1 MHKQELCSYCKM
13 MNDKL
18 KNIFFY
24 ILLLFSFV
32 ACDKTVTYSE
42 MKEKEV
48 AAIKNYIKNNGI
60 TVITYQDFVAKDYV
74 TDVQRNEFVE
84 IDGVYMQIVHNPKD
98 ADDARRID
106 DGETRNM
113 LVRYVEYNIQDADT
127 LSSNKYY
134 SAPDEMRVT
143 NTSGTYSAAFTSGVM
158 MGIYS
163 NSYVPTGWLVPFSYL
178 WFTRHQSL
186 LAKVNLIV
194 PHTKG
199 TSNAA
204 TYVYPCFYEITFQPE
219 NLYDYDEK

>member
-1 MHKQELCSYCKM
+1 M
-13 MNDKL
+13 MNKIL
-18 KNIFFY
+18 KKIFFY
-24 ILLLFSFV
+24 SLLLLSFI
-32 ACDKTVTYSE
+32 ACDDTVTYSE
-42 MKEKEV
+42 MKEKET
-48 AAIKNYIKNNGI
+48 AAIKDYIKNNGI
-60 TVITYQDFVAKDYV
+60 TIIKYQDFVAKDYV
-74 TDVQRNEFVE
+74 TDVKRNEYVE

-143 NTSGTYSAAFTSGVM
+143 NTSGTYSAAFTSGIM

-178 WFTRHQSL
+178 WFTRHQSQ

-199 TSNAA
+199 TSNAT

-219 NLYDYDEK
+219 NLYDYDE

>member
-1 MHKQELCSYCKM
+1 M
-13 MNDKL
+13 MNKTL

-24 ILLLFSFV
+24 SLLLLLFV
-32 ACDKTVTYSE
+32 ACDDTVTYSE
-42 MKEKEV
+42 MKEKEIE
-48 AAIKNYIKNNGI
+48 AIKDYIKKNGI
-60 TVITYQDFVAKDYV
+60 TIITYKDFVAQDSV
-74 TDVQRNEFVE
+74 TDLQRNEYVE
-84 IDGVYMQIVHNPKD
+84 IDGVYMQIVHNPKN

-106 DGETRNM
+106 EGDTRNI
-113 LVRYVEYNIQDADT
+113 LVRYAEYNIQSTDT

-134 SAPDEMRVT
+134 GAPDEMRVT

-158 MGIYS
+158 MSVYGS
-163 NSYVPTGWLVPFSYL
+163 SYVPAGWLVPFSYL
-178 WFTRHQSL
+178 WFTRHQSQ

-219 NLYDYDEK
+219 NLYDYNE

>member
-1 MHKQELCSYCKM
+1 MHKQERCSYCKM

-24 ILLLFSFV
+24 ILLLLSFV

-98 ADDARRID
+98 ATDARRIE
-106 DGETRNM
+106 DGDTR
-113 LVRYVEYNIQDADT
+113 Y
-127 LSSNKYY
+127 
-134 SAPDEMRVT
+134 
-143 NTSGTYSAAFTSGVM
+143 
-158 MGIYS
+158 IYA
-163 NSYVPTGWLVPFSYL
+163 N
-178 WFTRHQSL
+178 
-186 LAKVNLIV
+186 
-194 PHTKG
+194 
-199 TSNAA
+199 
-204 TYVYPCFYEITFQPE
+204 
-219 NLYDYDEK
+219 

>member
-98 ADDARRID
+98 ATDARRIE
-106 DGETRNM
+106 DGDTRYIYAN
-113 LVRYVEYNIQDADT
+113 YTEYNIQDGET
-127 LSSNKYY
+127 LSSNKY
-134 SAPDEMRVT
+134 SPDHDEMRVT
-143 NTSGTYSAAFTSGVM
+143 NTSGTYSAAFTYGM
-158 MGIYS
+158 MTNIYGS
-163 NSYVPTGWLVPFSYL
+163 SYVPIGWLVPFSYL
-178 WFTRHQSL
+178 WFTRYQSQY
-186 LAKVNLIV
+186 AKVKLIV
-194 PHTKG
+194 PHSKG

-204 TYVYPCFYEITFQPE
+204 TYVYPCLYEITFYPE
-219 NLYDYDEK
+219 DLYDFDEE

>member
-1 MHKQELCSYCKM
+1 MLIP
-13 MNDKL
+13 KL
-18 KNIFFY
+18 NKILKKIFFY
-24 ILLLFSFV
+24 SLLLLSFI
-32 ACDKTVTYSE
+32 ACDDTVTYSE
-42 MKEKEV
+42 MKEKET
-48 AAIKNYIKNNGI
+48 AAIKDYIKNNGI
-60 TVITYQDFVAKDYV
+60 TIIKYQDFVAKDYV
-74 TDVQRNEFVE
+74 TDVKRNEYVE

-143 NTSGTYSAAFTSGVM
+143 NTSGTYSAAFTSGIM

-178 WFTRHQSL
+178 WFTRHQSQ

-199 TSNAA
+199 TSNAT

-219 NLYDYDEK
+219 NLYDYDE

>member
-1 MHKQELCSYCKM
+1 M
-13 MNDKL
+13 
-18 KNIFFY
+18 
-24 ILLLFSFV
+24 LLLSFI
-32 ACDKTVTYSE
+32 ACDDTVTYSE
-42 MKEKEV
+42 MKEKET
-48 AAIKNYIKNNGI
+48 AAIKDYIKNNGI
-60 TVITYQDFVAKDYV
+60 TIIKYQDFVAKDYV
-74 TDVQRNEFVE
+74 TDVKRNEYVE

-143 NTSGTYSAAFTSGVM
+143 NTSGTYSAAFTSGIM

-178 WFTRHQSL
+178 WFTRHQSQ

-199 TSNAA
+199 TSNAT

-219 NLYDYDEK
+219 NLYDYDE